1 MVSGGRPK
9 KPVDLDNVRQ
19 LSKIDRSDMMGAV
32 DRFPDP
38 FLRPREELEVSL
50 REAKSKFQSLVLMG
64 MGGSASAADVVLDWL
79 RAELPIPAFVHRE
92 PGLPAFVNSRTL
104 FVALSYSGETS
115 ETLAAFR
122 EAKKRGSSLVGIG
135 HGGSL
140 ASLCSGSKAPYIQVE
155 SSLAPR
161 AALGQL
167 IVATALALEEA
178 DLIRSTRREMSSAA
192 RELVRLRRRC
202 RIETPL
208 KDNPAKYF
216 ALELLGHLPVL
227 YALQSMS
234 SVVRRFKNQLAEN
247 SKVLAKYDLL
257 PEAGHNE
264 VEAWHERDS
273 LLPVIIRGARESAV
287 ERLIIHAFQATIGSA
302 SRRRPLEIRVPAK
315 GSLSTLLS
323 PILLLDYVSVYL
335 AILRRIDPTPN
346 ILINEYKKRMSR

>member
-1 MVSGGRPK
+1 M
-9 KPVDLDNVRQ
+9 PVDLDDVKQ
-19 LSKIDRSDMMGAV
+19 LSKIDRSNMIGAV
-32 DRFPDP
+32 GRFPDI
-38 FLRPREELEVSL
+38 FLSPRNEPQVSL
-50 REAKSKFQSLVLMG
+50 KSARSSFQSLVLMG

-79 RAELPIPAFVHRE
+79 RAALPIPALVHRE
-92 PGLPAFVNSRTL
+92 PGLPSFVNSRTL

-140 ASLCSGSKAPYIQVE
+140 ASLCSSFKAPYIQVE

-167 IVATALALEEA
+167 IVAAALALEQA
-178 DLIRSTRREMSSAA
+178 DLIRSSLREMSSAA

-202 RIETPL
+202 QIENPL
-208 KDNPAKYF
+208 KDNPAKSL

-227 YALQSMS
+227 YALQRMS
-234 SVVRRFKNQLAEN
+234 SVARRFKNQLAEN
-247 SKVLAKYDLL
+247 SKLLAKYDLL

-273 LLPVIIRGARESAV
+273 LLPVIIRHAQESAF
-287 ERLIIHAFQATIGSA
+287 ESSIIRAFRTTIGSA
-302 SRRRPLEIRVPAK
+302 SRSQPLEIKVAGK
-315 GSLSTLLS
+315 GNLSTLLS
-323 PILLLDYVSVYL
+323 PILLFDYVSVYL
-335 AILRRIDPTPN
+335 AMLRRIDPTPN
-346 ILINEYKKRMSR
+346 ILINEYKKKMSG